1 MFRAANTPDKS
12 NNLLLPGFQ
21 TQLLKVIKYYCSGSS
36 TPGSQKLLE
45 SMRKHRGQSQAQ
57 AEPQSQAQAE
67 GQPQAHDQC
76 ASTHKPQPMH
86 RLNGTQ
92 RAAGISAQKVIIY
105 DESELP
111 EQLTW

>member
-12 NNLLLPGFQ
+12 NKILLRAMKTAALE
-21 TQLLKVIKYYCSGSS
+21 VIKYYCPGHF